1 MDCPIIP
8 PVPDEHDDG
17 HMPADGLDSAPSGD
31 GRQSTSGLQA
41 GSVNDDWL
49 LRTIDRVLETGYIA
63 AAALARSI
71 ENVEEVRRERVSGV
85 SVDSIIGRMLAT
97 GGPEA
102 RRATEDAFHQYQ
114 HAVMVLRALMI
125 RTLVDQSGS
134 SLSEVAREMSI
145 SRQKV
150 TQLYRIG
157 RSLSETPEER

>member
-1 MDCPIIP
+1 MPN
-8 PVPDEHDDG
+8 EHDDG
-17 HMPADGLDSAPSGD
+17 HVPNDTLTPAESDDGTRA
-31 GRQSTSGLQA
+31 TSGPQRD
-41 GSVNDDWL
+41 SVRDDWL
-49 LRTIDRVLETGYIA
+49 LRTIDRVLETGHIA

-71 ENVEEVRRERVSGV
+71 DNVEEVRRERVSGV
-85 SVDSIIGRMLAT
+85 SVDSIIGRMLTT

-134 SLSEVAREMSI
+134 SLSEVAREMNI

-157 RSLSETPEER
+157 RSLSEPPGEE